1 MEQIA
6 SLQILLSAL
15 VLSSVY
21 VLVALGLN
29 LVYGTM
35 RLLNVAH
42 GDLMMLGGY
51 VAYWSFILLGIGT
64 LGSMFGAAALCA
76 LLGFILYQLL
86 LRRFLSNSKFAARLE
101 SNSMIIFF
109 GLSIIV
115 QNLMSLAF
123 SADPRSYSY
132 MNSIVELG
140 PVRVEASRL
149 VVLGVG
155 VAAATACVLF
165 FRYSRLGLAARA
177 LIQQKDAAA
186 LVGIDAN
193 RINLIVFCLG
203 FGLAGLA
210 GALVSMTEAI
220 TPFGGFQYTIAA
232 FVIIIL
238 GGLGNIWGG
247 IVGGVL
253 LAFIE
258 IYGSALTST
267 AYRSIIVYG
276 VFVAVLCLRPQ
287 GILGKRIA

>member
-51 VAYWSFILLGIGT
+51 VAYWSLVLLGIGT
-64 LGSMFGAAALCA
+64 LGSMFGAAALGA
-76 LLGFILYQLL
+76 LLGFILYQFL
-86 LRRFLSNSKFAARLE
+86 LRRFLSNSRFAQRLE

-123 SADPRSYSY
+123 TADPRSYNY
-132 MNSIVELG
+132 MNGIVDLG
-140 PVRVEASRL
+140 HVRVEASRL
-149 VVLGVG
+149 VVLVVG
-155 VAAATACVLF
+155 VAAATSLVLF

-238 GGLGNIWGG
+238 GGLGNLWGG

-287 GILGKRIA
+287 GLLGKRIA